1 MILRIHNKPPEAV
14 AYVWYKGNWVNKNNV
29 IAFFIMTSGVHLSG
43 PENNGREILKNDG
56 SLLLKKVTPRDAGIY
71 TVVAHL
77 PDSKQE
83 IGHGALNVYG
93 E

>member
-1 MILRIHNKPPEAV
+1 MLHIQNRPLGAV

-29 IAFFIMTSGVHLSG
+29 IAFFIMTSSFHLSG
-43 PENNGREILKNDG
+43 PANNGWEILQDDG
-56 SLLLKKVTPRDAGIY
+56 SLVLKKVTPHDSGIY

-77 PDSKQE
+77 PDSNQE

>member
-1 MILRIHNKPPEAV
+1 MLHIQNRPLGAV
-14 AYVWYKGNWVNKNNV
+14 AYVWYKGKGVDKNNV

-43 PENNGREILKNDG
+43 PENNGREIIKNDG

-71 TVVAHL
+71 TVVAHI
-77 PDSKQE
+77 PDSKKE
-83 IGHGALNVYG
+83 IGFGQLDVYG